1 MKFLI
6 QDWLIKAQSDEG
18 ENENIKKELNKTDI
32 EYSRES
38 NQRWL
43 WSFKWGSL
51 EQESYQEKIKGW
63 QVEQVGTRKVLSC
76 L

>member
-51 EQESYQEKIKGW
+51 EQESYQEKIKGC